1 MTSGSASRPAYRA
14 GDRLI
19 LAEGEERVE
28 ENKVEEGTAK
38 KKNQKFN
45 LYIKRKKKSSARFR
59 KNAVMLCD
67 IQ

>member
-19 LAEGEERVE
+19 LAEGEERIE

-38 KKNQKFN
+38 KKSKIQ
-45 LYIKRKKKSSARFR
+45 LIHKKEKEIVSKIS
-59 KNAVMLCD
+59 
-67 IQ
+67 